1 MYSRDIKPHNVMLDS
16 RGHIILIDY
25 GLSKQEVSNP
35 TGAMSLVGTPDYSAP
50 EVLRTGVFR
59 SRDILPNTIIFLGL
73 RMKIV
78 SGKERNPKFHRKKR
92 VNMVTGWQQIGGVL
106 EL

>member
-1 MYSRDIKPHNVMLDS
+1 MLDS
-16 RGHIILIDY
+16 KGHIILIDY

-59 SRDILPNTIIFLGL
+59 FFPFPCFLVLPI
-73 RMKIV
+73 
-78 SGKERNPKFHRKKR
+78 
-92 VNMVTGWQQIGGVL
+92 
-106 EL
+106 

>member
-1 MYSRDIKPHNVMLDS
+1 MLDS
-16 RGHIILIDY
+16 KGHIILIDY

-59 SRDILPNTIIFLGL
+59 SVALLPSLLSTLSGSQTL
-73 RMKIV
+73 SGSRMRTAYE
-78 SGKERNPKFHRKKR
+78 KERSQRCPRKR
-92 VNMVTGWQQIGGVL
+92 RASTGL
-106 EL
+106 

>member
-1 MYSRDIKPHNVMLDS
+1 MIDS

-59 SRDILPNTIIFLGL
+59 LIF
-73 RMKIV
+73 
-78 SGKERNPKFHRKKR
+78 
-92 VNMVTGWQQIGGVL
+92 
-106 EL
+106 

>member
-1 MYSRDIKPHNVMLDS
+1 MIDS

-25 GLSKQEVSNP
+25 GLSKTDVSNP

-59 SRDILPNTIIFLGL
+59 CVCVWVPVVKGHALYETMSV
-73 RMKIV
+73 K
-78 SGKERNPKFHRKKR
+78 
-92 VNMVTGWQQIGGVL
+92 
-106 EL
+106 